1 MPRSTRDRDRLRQF
15 VLESLGWKIHRIW
28 STAWFRAPEAEIEAV
43 RVAIEEAKIE
53 TDGPAVAV
61 SSGKPKG
68 VYGKQANVV
77 GNLPQPQSSIP
88 GAPSYVLAELEV
100 DLGFSDLHAVSLDR
114 LSQWLAQVV
123 AVESPIHWLEAA
135 RRIANAAGVQR
146 VGSRIQEAFKRACR
160 SGARAKRFVYRGE
173 FLWADE
179 SLDPVVRDRSELS
192 AQYQEVGLCS
202 SGRDQICHRT
212 VCW

>member
-1 MPRSTRDRDRLRQF
+1 M
-15 VLESLGWKIHRIW
+15 
-28 STAWFRAPEAEIEAV
+28 
-43 RVAIEEAKIE
+43 AIEEAKMRP
-53 TDGPAVAV
+53 TAPAVAV
-61 SSGKPKG
+61 SSGKSKG
-68 VYGKQANVV
+68 GTEIKPAV

-88 GAPSYVLAELEV
+88 GTPSYVIAELEV

-160 SGARAKRFVYRGE
+160 SGARAKRFVYRGD

-179 SLDPVVRDRSELS
+179 SLYGPFTR
-192 AQYQEVGLCS
+192 Y
-202 SGRDQICHRT
+202 
-212 VCW
+212 